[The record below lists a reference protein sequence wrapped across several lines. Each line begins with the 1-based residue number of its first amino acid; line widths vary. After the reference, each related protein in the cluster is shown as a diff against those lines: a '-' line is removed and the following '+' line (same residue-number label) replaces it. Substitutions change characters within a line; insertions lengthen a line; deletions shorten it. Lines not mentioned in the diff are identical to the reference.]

1 MLLLTSAGPT
11 SLKLLVMWRETPTC
25 TTRQLGA
32 AHGRAD
38 HTVISP
44 EWAHTSYPSLY
55 VCVWRG
61 DRGEEHALPGQ
72 KPTARC
78 WKPDTSLVF
87 RPQVIA
93 GKMRRTLS
101 LQSCTQEILE
111 ETVCGFNYSNS
122 LDNYQVHQATKD
134 QCCSKDRNLSN
145 IPVIS
150 CIYQVFTT
158 AQQVLGQQFHR
169 GVTTPCT
176 AQGVRLASITAKK
189 LSTSILMGLWH
200 SWVYR
205 STLGDYRYCGQGG
218 TFRAMD
224 LTDLLISIGR
234 ASFWEL
240 PVKRQ
245 MNQRELQMGSQ
256 ALSGKQSTVWA
267 DLVPQTSIPSGV
279 PSCSACPSPYTSADH
294 HTRGQEQKLW

>member
-134 QCCSKDRNLSN
+134 QCCSKSLWCEKESTLSLGETCTMLTGKEGTMEDFVQPLVPSFQDRNLSN

-205 STLGDYRYCGQGG
+205 STLGDYRCPI
-218 TFRAMD
+218 
-224 LTDLLISIGR
+224 LLCLPLSIH
-234 ASFWEL
+234 L
-240 PVKRQ
+240 
-245 MNQRELQMGSQ
+245 
-256 ALSGKQSTVWA
+256 
-267 DLVPQTSIPSGV
+267 
-279 PSCSACPSPYTSADH
+279 C
-294 HTRGQEQKLW
+294 

>member
-134 QCCSKDRNLSN
+134 QCCSK
-145 IPVIS
+145 
-150 CIYQVFTT
+150 VFTT